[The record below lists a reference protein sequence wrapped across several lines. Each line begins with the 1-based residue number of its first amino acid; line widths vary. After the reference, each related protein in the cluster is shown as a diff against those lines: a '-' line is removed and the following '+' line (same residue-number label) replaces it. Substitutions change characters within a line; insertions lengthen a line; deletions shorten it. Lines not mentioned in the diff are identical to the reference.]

1 MNVPVP
7 AGRVAATPIRP
18 ACPLCRVA
26 LVPDTDGAG
35 DGLRCETCGA
45 RYGST
50 MGVPELFLSREAD
63 GVTGRVQ
70 ALYDHVAHDYDQ
82 VFKPHVAEHYLRKR
96 TAVVRDLLPSGGAV
110 LDVGC
115 GTGAL
120 AGWIQRAGYDVVGV
134 DASAGMLRQALDQHG
149 VGAVYAGFSSAL
161 PLEDNA
167 FDLALSVATMHHLET
182 PERVAATIAEM
193 GRVVRPGGYVLIWDH
208 NPLNPYWPILMKRVP
223 QDHGDERL
231 VSLRELLGAVKV
243 AGLRPVRAARMG
255 LVPDFMPAG
264 AMPIW
269 TRVESIVEG
278 SSVLSLIAAHNVVVA
293 QKP

>member
-1 MNVPVP
+1 VTAARAS
-7 AGRVAATPIRP
+7 AGPIGP
-18 ACPLCRVA
+18 ACPACHVRLDA
-26 LVPDTDGAG
+26 AA
-35 DGLRCETCGA
+35 DGLRCPNCETTYGA
-45 RYGST
+45 SN
-50 MGVPELFLSREAD
+50 GVPELFLSREAD

-82 VFKPHVAEHYLRKR
+82 VFRPHVAEHYLNKR
-96 TAVVRDLLPSGGAV
+96 TALVEELLPGGGRV

-134 DASAGMLRQALDQHG
+134 DASTGMLRQALDEHG
-149 VGAVYAGFSSAL
+149 VGAVFAGYSTAL
-161 PLEDNA
+161 PFEDGT

-182 PERVAATIAEM
+182 PERVAATIGEM
-193 GRVVRPGGYVLIWDH
+193 GRVVRSGGYVLIWDH

-231 VSLRELLGAVKV
+231 VPIWELLDAVRA
-243 AGLRPVRAARMG
+243 AGLTPVRAARTG
-255 LVPDFMPAG
+255 LVPDFMPA
-264 AMPIW
+264 ALMPLW
-269 TRVESIVEG
+269 TKVEAVVEG

-293 QKP
+293 RKP

>member
-1 MNVPVP
+1 MTAPVLSQ
-7 AGRVAATPIRP
+7 PIAP
-18 ACPLCRVA
+18 ACPRCRVPLESRDA
-26 LVPDTDGAG
+26 GLTCRSCDTSYE
-35 DGLRCETCGA
+35 REN
-45 RYGST
+45 
-50 MGVPELFLSREAD
+50 GVPVLLLTREAD
-63 GVTGRVQ
+63 QVTGRQQ

-82 VFKPHVAEHYLRKR
+82 VFQQHVADHYLQKR
-96 TAVVRDLLPSGGAV
+96 TQTVRRLLPYGGQV

-134 DASAGMLRQALDQHG
+134 DASTGMLVEALDNG
-149 VGAVYAGFSSAL
+149 VGAVYAAYSTAL
-161 PLEDNA
+161 PFEDGV

-193 GRVVRPGGYVLIWDH
+193 GRVVKPGGYVLIWDH

-231 VSLRELLGAVKV
+231 VSVWEILDATRA
-243 AGLRPVRAARMG
+243 AGLRPVEAARTG
-255 LVPDFMPAG
+255 LVPDFMPHAL
-264 AMPIW
+264 MPIW
-269 TRVESIVEG
+269 TRVETLVEG
-278 SSVLSLIAAHNVVVA
+278 TPFLNLFVAHNVVVA